1 MIRRLAPDDVGL
13 LKERRLEA
21 LADSP
26 SAFGSMYEQE
36 AAYSDDVWRF
46 LLRPDGH
53 PTFVWE
59 DRCGARGMVV
69 AASDQDDNS
78 VVHLVAMWVRPVA
91 RGRGVADA
99 LVGRVLAWGR
109 ERSSRIVRLR
119 VTSGNAPAERP
130 YARHGFLPTGRTE
143 DRERD
148 GRAEIGMEA
157 VL

>member
-13 LKERRLEA
+13 LKELRLGA

-26 SAFGSMYEQE
+26 SAFGSTYERE
-36 AAYSDDVWRF
+36 AAYSDVVWRF

-59 DRCGARGMVV
+59 DRCGAQGMVV
-69 AASDQDDNS
+69 AVCDENDDS

-91 RGRGVADA
+91 RGSGAADA
-99 LVGRVLAWGR
+99 LVGRVLGWAR

-119 VTSGNAPAERP
+119 VTSGNEPAERL
-130 YARHGFLPTGRTE
+130 YARHGFVPTGRT
-143 DRERD
+143 DSRERD
-148 GRAEIGMEA
+148 GRAEIEMEA